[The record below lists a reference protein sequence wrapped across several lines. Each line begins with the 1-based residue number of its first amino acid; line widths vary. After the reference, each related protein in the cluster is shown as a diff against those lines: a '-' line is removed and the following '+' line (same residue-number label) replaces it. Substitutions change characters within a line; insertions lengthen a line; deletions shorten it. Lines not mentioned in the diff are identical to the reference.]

1 MGSKMKLF
9 QDEAHGMTM
18 ITPED
23 SARLAQ
29 IRSELQQ
36 LNERISLWS
45 PPGYLDRVEQ
55 ALNELRPMDMR
66 GNISQAWGILE
77 DSIPTED

>member
-1 MGSKMKLF
+1 MGSKMRLF

-36 LNERISLWS
+36 LNE
-45 PPGYLDRVEQ
+45 
-55 ALNELRPMDMR
+55 LRPMDMR
-66 GNISQAWGILE
+66 GNISQAWGIIE
-77 DSIPTED
+77 DSTPTED

>member
-1 MGSKMKLF
+1 
-9 QDEAHGMTM
+9 MTM

-66 GNISQAWGILE
+66 GNISQAWGIIE
-77 DSIPTED
+77 DSTPTED